1 MHVRV
6 AEPRHEHAAA
16 EVDLAS
22 CVPGLGVVDGRYA
35 TVRDRD
41 EAAVV
46 IATRL
51 YVKNTSV

>member
-22 CVPGLGVVDGRYA
+22 CVPWLGVVDGRYA
-35 TVRDRD
+35 TVPDRD
-41 EAAVV
+41 ETAVV
-46 IATRL
+46 IATSL
-51 YVKNTSV
+51 YVKDTGV